1 MTTGGSSDSTGSSH
15 DPPEPTPASSA
26 TEDSV
31 SRPHGSSGEAAQPTS
46 LSSSVRP
53 ALKWSLVNTGG
64 AKIVG
69 LLSGV
74 ILARLLTPH
83 DYGLFAIAFIALNL
97 SNSLNDAGLQAA
109 ITRWPGEIDTVAPTA
124 VTVCILTSVVCYGLL
139 FVLAPPICAAL
150 GAPEATEMI
159 RVLSLILIFSG
170 FDSVPAAVL
179 SRNFRQDRQ
188 AIADLASTA
197 SVGLTILLAY
207 LGYGAWSFVWGQLAG
222 NLIGTTLIVSFA
234 PVRYWPGFDRA
245 ALRQLIPQGLP
256 LAGSAIVSIGV
267 INVDYISVG
276 RLLGPVALGYYLF
289 AYNISSWPLNLSV
302 VTRRVSLPAFAKLQ
316 HDPQALNSAFVRSVA
331 ILTAVSVPICVL
343 IAALST
349 PLVSFVYGDRWLPAA
364 SPLRYLAIF
373 AVIRIVVGLSYDAIV
388 ATGRARA
395 SLWLQAAWLVVLI
408 PAIIAGTHLA
418 GITGTAIAQLV
429 VGVAFVAPIYL
440 WVLRRVGIS
449 LGSLGRHLFWPG
461 VAGAVAGVA
470 AAFSTH
476 AVDGN
481 LKKLAVGGSL
491 GLLAYGLCVLPVKG
505 LITPNPRVRT

>member
-1 MTTGGSSDSTGSSH
+1 MTTGGSSDSTGSSD

-31 SRPHGSSGEAAQPTS
+31 GSPRGSSGEAASPTS

-109 ITRWPGEIDTVAPTA
+109 ITRWPGEIDAVAPTA

-150 GAPEATEMI
+150 GAPQATEMI

-276 RLLGPVALGYYLF
+276 RLLGPVALGFYLF

-316 HDPQALNSAFVRSVA
+316 HDPQALNSAFVRSMA
-331 ILTAVSVPICVL
+331 ILTAISVPICVL

-349 PLVSFVYGDRWLPAA
+349 PLVSFVYGNRWLPAA

-373 AVIRIVVGLSYDAIV
+373 AVIRIVVGLSFDAIV
-388 ATGRARA
+388 ATGRAR
-395 SLWLQAAWLVVLI
+395 QACGFRARGW
-408 PAIIAGTHLA
+408 
-418 GITGTAIAQLV
+418 
-429 VGVAFVAPIYL
+429 
-440 WVLRRVGIS
+440 S
-449 LGSLGRHLFWPG
+449 S
-461 VAGAVAGVA
+461 
-470 AAFSTH
+470 
-476 AVDGN
+476 
-481 LKKLAVGGSL
+481 
-491 GLLAYGLCVLPVKG
+491 
-505 LITPNPRVRT
+505 